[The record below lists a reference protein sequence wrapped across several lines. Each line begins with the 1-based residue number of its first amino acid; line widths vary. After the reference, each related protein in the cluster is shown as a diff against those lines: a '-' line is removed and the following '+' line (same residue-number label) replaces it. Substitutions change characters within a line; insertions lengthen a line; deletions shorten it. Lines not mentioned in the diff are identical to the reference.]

1 MPESPPRKVLLIG
14 WDAADWNVALPL
26 IEQGKMPALKR
37 LMDAGV
43 WGDLATIR
51 PVLSPMLWT
60 SIATGKRAWKHGIH
74 GFSEPCPATGGIRP
88 ITNLSRKTKAVWNIL
103 NQHGWRTNVVGWW
116 PSHPAEPVNGVM
128 ISNHYQQAV
137 KNLEDDWPMRP
148 GTVHPKHLEEPLKEM
163 RVHPSELGNEHILP
177 FIPKAAEIDQTQD
190 KRMESC
196 AKIIAEISGIHAAA
210 TACMQLEPWE
220 FMGVYYDGIDH
231 FGHAFMKYHP
241 PRQPWV
247 DEKDFELYK
256 DVTEAG
262 YRYHDMMLDT
272 LLQLAG
278 DDTTVMLISDHGFEP
293 GNLRPQHIPNEP
305 AGPAAEHSPFGIF
318 CLKGPGIK
326 QGERINGG
334 TLLDITP
341 TLLHLYGLPIGRDMD
356 GKVLV
361 NCFTEEQTPDYIV
374 SWDDI
379 PGDHPD
385 GRHAKDTQIDPQEA
399 RESIQQLVDLG
410 YIDAPNPD
418 RAAAIEETTR
428 ELDYNLAQA
437 NMDGG
442 RYAEAATI
450 LERIWKRWPEE
461 SRFGVRLLSCALA
474 LRETEWARATFDL
487 IIARKQEHACKAA
500 EEIKTI
506 MDEGKEFKPEDLD
519 RPTQQKLRHLRG
531 HAGTNMRALAFL
543 QANVLRLE
551 EKPAEALEVLDKA
564 TGADQSQQPSLLI
577 KRGELLRMLRRWD
590 EAEAVYRQLIEIDP
604 RNPEGHHGLAVCE
617 LARKKP
623 YEAAAHAREALE
635 LNFHHPQARYVY
647 AKALLRIGQPKFAEQ
662 VLQAAVTEMPRF
674 ALAHAMLAMI
684 YRRRIKNPEAAE
696 KHGKLARESATANRE
711 QRRTVHSAVEKPLA
725 ELADFPAM
733 VALTDRAAAQDNPL
747 IVVSGLPRSG
757 TSLIMQM
764 LAAGGIKLVT
774 DSNRAADESNPKGY
788 HEDDRVKKLLQT
800 EDRAWL
806 EAERGKGIKIVA
818 PLLRAIPPKLP
829 LKIIFA
835 ERDSTEVIA
844 SQRKMLERDH
854 KGGARTD
861 DVALGRTF
869 AAQLKTA
876 QNWAESRDN
885 VELLPVP
892 FARAVNEPAIMAS
905 AIAAFLGRR
914 LDESAMA
921 AAADTKLYRTG
932 QSQNSSD
939 GWIQR
944 PPP

>member
-1 MPESPPRKVLLIG
+1 MPPPSKVLLIG

-88 ITNLSRKTKAVWNIL
+88 ITNLSRKTKAVWNIF
-103 NQHGWRTNVVGWW
+103 NQQGWRTNVVGWW

-128 ISNHYQQAV
+128 VSNHYQQAV

-163 RVHPSELGNEHILP
+163 RVHPAELENEHILP
-177 FIPKAAEIDQTQD
+177 FIPRAAEIDQEKD

-196 AKIIAEISGIHAAA
+196 AKIIAEVSGIHAAA
-210 TACMQLEPWE
+210 TAAMQLEPWE

-231 FGHAFMKYHP
+231 FGHGFMKYHP

-256 DVTEAG
+256 DVIEAG

-272 LLQLAG
+272 LLKLAG

-293 GNLRPQHIPNEP
+293 GNLRPQNIPNEP
-305 AGPAAEHSPFGIF
+305 AGPAAEHSQFGIF

-326 QGERINGG
+326 AGERIHGA

-341 TLLHLYGLPIGRDMD
+341 TLLHLYELPVGRDMD

-361 NCFTEEQTPDYIV
+361 NCFADEQQPTFVD
-374 SWDDI
+374 SWD
-379 PGDHPD
+379 GVAGEYPD
-385 GRHAKDTQIDPQEA
+385 GRHANDTQIDAQEA

-418 RAAAIEETTR
+418 RAKAIEETTR

-450 LERIWKRWPEE
+450 LERLYERWPEE
-461 SRFGVRLLSCALA
+461 SRFGVRMLSCTLA
-474 LRETEWARATFDL
+474 LQETEWARATFDL
-487 IIARKQEHACKAA
+487 IVARKKEHAPQAAKEIETIIETAKKKA
-500 EEIKTI
+500 E
-506 MDEGKEFKPEDLD
+506 DEDKEFKPDDLE
-519 RPTQQKLRHLRG
+519 RATQQKIRRLRG
-531 HAGTNMRALAFL
+531 HAGTNVRAFAFL
-543 QANVLRLE
+543 QASVLRLE
-551 EKPAEALEVLDKA
+551 EKYEDALVVLEKA
-564 TGADQSQQPSLLI
+564 AGADQSLQPSYLT
-577 KRGELLRMLRRWD
+577 KKAELLRQLRRWD
-590 EAEAVYRQLIEIDP
+590 DAEAIYRQVIAIDP
-604 RNPEGHHGLAVCE
+604 RNPEGHHGLAACE

-635 LNFHHPQARYVY
+635 LNFHHPQARYIY

-662 VLQAAVTEMPRF
+662 VLQAAVAEMPRF

-684 YRRRIKNPEAAE
+684 YRRRLKNPEAAD
-696 KHGKLARESATANRE
+696 KHQKLAREAATANRE
-711 QRRTVHSAVEKPLA
+711 QRRRVHSREQKPLA
-725 ELADFPAM
+725 ELETFPAM
-733 VALTDRAAAQDNPL
+733 TAITDRITTAANPL

-757 TSLIMQM
+757 TSLMMQM
-764 LAAGGIKLVT
+764 LAAGGIALVS
-774 DSNRAADESNPKGY
+774 DGNRAADESNPKGY
-788 HEDDRVKKLLQT
+788 HEDDRVKQLLQT
-800 EDRAWL
+800 KDRSWL
-806 EAERGKGIKIVA
+806 AAERGKAIKIVA
-818 PLLRAIPPKLP
+818 PLLRAVPEDVPM
-829 LKIIFA
+829 KIIFM
-835 ERDSTEVIA
+835 ERDASEVIA

-854 KGGARTD
+854 KAGARTD
-861 DVALGRTF
+861 DNALARTF
-869 AAQLKTA
+869 AAQLRTA
-876 QNWAESRDN
+876 QKFCASREN
-885 VELLPVP
+885 IELLPVSY
-892 FARAVNEPAIMAS
+892 ARAVTDPAAVAAAVAVFLGQKLNPSAMAS
-905 AIAAFLGRR
+905 A
-914 LDESAMA
+914 
-921 AAADTKLYRTG
+921 ADAQLYRTVRAEESAEG
-932 QSQNSSD
+932 
-939 GWIQR
+939 
-944 PPP
+944 

>member
-1 MPESPPRKVLLIG
+1 MPDSPPRKVLLIG

-37 LMDAGV
+37 FMDSGV

-88 ITNLSRKTKAVWNIL
+88 ITNLSRQTKAVWNIF

-128 ISNHYQQAV
+128 ISNHFQQAV

-148 GTVHPKHLEEPLKEM
+148 GTVHPTRLEEPLKEM
-163 RVHPSELGNEHILP
+163 RVHPAELENEHILP
-177 FIPKAAEIDQTQD
+177 FIPRAAEIDQEKD

-196 AKIIAEISGIHAAA
+196 AKIIAEISGIHAAT
-210 TACMQLEPWE
+210 TAAMQLEPWE
-220 FMGVYYDGIDH
+220 FTAVYYDGIDH

-278 DDTTVMLISDHGFEP
+278 DETTVMLISDHGFEP
-293 GNLRPQHIPNEP
+293 GNLRPQYIPNEP

-326 QGERINGG
+326 QGERIHGG

-341 TLLHLYGLPIGRDMD
+341 TLLHLYGLPVGRDMD

-361 NCFTEEQTPDYIV
+361 NCFEEEQVPEFID
-374 SWDDI
+374 SWDDVA
-379 PGDHPD
+379 GDHPD
-385 GRHAKDTQIDPQEA
+385 GRHPSGAQIDAQEA

-418 RAAAIEETTR
+418 RAQAIEETTR

-450 LERIWKRWPEE
+450 LERLWERWPEE
-461 SRFGVRLLSCALA
+461 SRFGVRLLSCAIA
-474 LRETEWARATFDL
+474 LREAEWARATFEL
-487 IIARKQEHACKAA
+487 IIARKQEHAPKAA
-500 EEIKTI
+500 EQIKTI
-506 MDEGKEFKPEDLD
+506 MDEAKAKAEEEGKEFKPEDLP
-519 RPTQQKLRHLRG
+519 RTTQQKLRRLRG
-531 HAGTNMRALAFL
+531 HAGTNLRALAFL

-551 EKPAEALEVLDKA
+551 ENPTEALEILDKA
-564 TGADQSQQPSLLI
+564 AGAEQALQPSLLI
-577 KRGELLRMLRRWD
+577 KKGELLRTLRRWD
-590 EAEAVYRQLIEIDP
+590 EAEVIYRQLIEIDP
-604 RNPEGHHGLAVCE
+604 RNPEGHHGLAICE

-662 VLQAAVTEMPRF
+662 VLLAAVAEMPRF

-684 YRRRIKNPEAAE
+684 YRRRIRNPEAAD
-696 KHGKLARESATANRE
+696 KHGRLAREAAAANRE
-711 QRRTVHSAVEKPLA
+711 QRRKVHSTTDKPLE
-725 ELADFPAM
+725 ELAAFPAM
-733 VALTDRAAAQDNPL
+733 SAVRGRSAAADNPL

-757 TSLIMQM
+757 TSLMMQM
-764 LAAGGIKLVT
+764 LAAGGIDLVT
-774 DSNRAADESNPKGY
+774 DGNRKADDSNPKGY

-800 EDRAWL
+800 KDRAWL
-806 EAERGKGIKIVA
+806 AAERSKAIKIVA
-818 PLLRAIPPKLP
+818 PILRAIPPEVP
-829 LKIIFA
+829 LKVIFM
-835 ERDSTEVIA
+835 ERDSAEVIA
-844 SQRKMLERDH
+844 SQRKMLERDR

-861 DVALGRTF
+861 DHALGRTF
-869 AAQLKTA
+869 AAQLRAA
-876 QNWAESRDN
+876 QNWADSREN
-885 VELLPVP
+885 LELLPISYSQAVQTP
-892 FARAVNEPAIMAS
+892 SRA
-905 AIAAFLGRR
+905 AAEVADFLGHE
-914 LDESAMA
+914 LDLAAMA
-921 AAADTKLYRTG
+921 AVADPTLHRF
-932 QSQNSSD
+932 NRD
-939 GWIQR
+939 
-944 PPP
+944 